1 MVKEYKIN
9 ISCIILLCLA
19 FVVLVAPGMAATTQ
33 VQIVKYAN
41 DGTTV
46 LASQTVNY
54 SWMAANLPVWGD
66 GTTHYYA
73 QGPVFVDNT
82 NETLE
87 QELRWRMCC
96 QKTQMS
102 IPRTWAPSRERIS
115 GTSAIWWRDVSRR
128 AGEDSFIRRI

>member
-54 SWMAANLPVWGD
+54 IWMAANLPVWGD

-73 QGPVFVDNT
+73 QGPVFVDN
-82 NETLE
+82 N
-87 QELRWRMCC
+87 
-96 QKTQMS
+96 K
-102 IPRTWAPSRERIS
+102 
-115 GTSAIWWRDVSRR
+115 RDS
-128 AGEDSFIRRI
+128 